1 LLFEPE
7 LAPFTGALQ
16 IMKDG
21 LLKAISA
28 DGTIRAVIAT
38 TTNLVQSARKRHNLS
53 YTATA
58 ALGRA
63 LTGGV
68 LLAPIVARDGQV
80 MLKFHGNGPL
90 GKVFVDAT
98 PQGTVRG
105 YVENSEVELP
115 LNSLGNFDVGSAV
128 GTTGYLHITI
138 DHGFGR
144 PQSSTV
150 ELASGEIGEDIN
162 RYLVTSDQT
171 GSLVVVGCHL
181 SRRGVE
187 AAGGLI
193 VQLLPDH
200 TEETICK
207 IENNITTFGT
217 FTFLMR
223 RGMSLESI
231 LHRILNGFDVRPLG
245 DVRPLSFHCK
255 CSGERFLE
263 ALKVLDKKD
272 LLSMA
277 EEDGQAE
284 GRCHFCN
291 EFYYVNKERLLD
303 LARGS

>member
-1 LLFEPE
+1 ME
-7 LAPFTGALQ
+7 
-16 IMKDG
+16 DG
-21 LLKAISA
+21 ILRAISG
-28 DGTIRAVIAT
+28 DGTIRAVIAST
-38 TTNLVQSARKRHNLS
+38 THLVEDARKRHKLS
-53 YTATA
+53 FTATA

-63 LTGGV
+63 LTAGA
-68 LLAPIVARDGQV
+68 LLAPVLARDGQV
-80 MLKFHGNGPL
+80 MLKFQGNGPL
-90 GKVFVDAT
+90 GRMFVDAS
-98 PQGTVRG
+98 PKGTVRG
-105 YVENSEVELP
+105 YVDHGEVELP
-115 LNSLGNFDVGSAV
+115 LNSLGNFDVGEAV
-128 GTTGYLHITI
+128 GKTGYLHVTV

-144 PQSSTV
+144 PHQSTV

-171 GSLVVVGCHL
+171 GSVVVVGAHL
-181 SRRGVE
+181 SRQGVE

-223 RGMSLESI
+223 RGMTLEAI
-231 LHRILNGFDVRPLG
+231 LHRILSGFDVQPIG
-245 DVRPLSFHCK
+245 EVRPLAFACK
-255 CSGERFLE
+255 CSSDRFVE

-272 LLSMA
+272 LISMA

-291 EFYYVNKERLLD
+291 EFYYVNKEGLLD
-303 LARGS
+303 LARGR

>member
-1 LLFEPE
+1 ME
-7 LAPFTGALQ
+7 
-16 IMKDG
+16 DG

-38 TTNLVQSARKRHNLS
+38 TTGLVESARKRHNLS
-53 YTATA
+53 FTAAA

-68 LLAPIVARDGQV
+68 LLAPVVAREGQV
-80 MLKFHGNGPL
+80 LLKFHGNGPL
-90 GKVFVDAT
+90 GKIFVDAS
-98 PQGTVRG
+98 PHGTARG
-105 YVENSEVELP
+105 YVENPQLELP
-115 LNSLGNFDVGSAV
+115 LNSLGNFDVGTAV
-128 GTTGYLHITI
+128 GSTGYLHVTV

-144 PQSSTV
+144 PHTSTV

-162 RYLVTSDQT
+162 RYLVTSEQA
-171 GSLVVVGCHL
+171 GSIVVVGCHL
-181 SRRGVE
+181 NRKGVE

-193 VQLLPDH
+193 IQLLPDH

-223 RGMSLESI
+223 RGMSLEAI
-231 LHRILNGFDVRPLG
+231 LHRILNGFDVRTLG
-245 DVRPLSFHCK
+245 EVKPTSFACK
-255 CSGERFLE
+255 CTNERFIE
-263 ALKVLDKKD
+263 ALKIFGKED

-291 EFYYVNKERLLD
+291 EFYYVNKEGLLD
-303 LARGS
+303 LAKGNG

>member
-1 LLFEPE
+1 
-7 LAPFTGALQ
+7 
-16 IMKDG
+16 MKDG
-21 LLKAISA
+21 ILKAISS

-38 TTNLVQSARKRHNLS
+38 TTELVQDARRRHNLS

-63 LTGGV
+63 LTGGI
-68 LLAPIVARDGQV
+68 LLTPLVARDGQV
-80 MLKFHGNGPL
+80 ALKFHGNGPI
-90 GKVFVDAT
+90 GKMLIDAS
-98 PQGTVRG
+98 PKGTVRG
-105 YVENSEVELP
+105 YVENPQVELP
-115 LNSLGNFDVGSAV
+115 LNSLGNFDVGAAV
-128 GTTGYLHITI
+128 GRTGYLHVTI

-144 PQSSTV
+144 PHTSTV

-171 GSLVVVGCHL
+171 GSIVVVGTHL
-181 SRRGVE
+181 NEKGVE

-200 TEETICK
+200 TEETICQ

-223 RGMSLESI
+223 RGMGLEAI
-231 LHRILNGFDVRPLG
+231 LSRILNGFTVQPLTE
-245 DVRPLSFHCK
+245 VRPLSFACK
-255 CSGERFLE
+255 CSSERFVE

-272 LLSMA
+272 LIEMA

-291 EFYYVNKERLLD
+291 EFYYVGKERLLD
-303 LARGS
+303 LAKTR

>member
-1 LLFEPE
+1 
-7 LAPFTGALQ
+7 
-16 IMKDG
+16 MKDG

-28 DGTIRAVIAT
+28 DGTIRVVIAT
-38 TTNLVQSARKRHNLS
+38 TSDLVECARRRHNLS
-53 YTATA
+53 FTAA
-58 ALGRA
+58 CALGRA

-80 MLKFHGNGPL
+80 MLKFNGGGPL
-90 GKVFVDAT
+90 GKVYVDAS
-98 PQGTVRG
+98 PKGTVRG
-105 YVENSEVELP
+105 YVENPAVELP
-115 LNSLGNFDVGSAV
+115 LNSLGNFDVGGAV
-128 GTTGYLHITI
+128 GKTGYLHVTI

-144 PQSSTV
+144 PQGSTV

-162 RYLVTSDQT
+162 RYLVSSDQT

-231 LHRILNGFDVRPLG
+231 LQRILNGFDVRPLA
-245 DVRPLSFHCK
+245 DVRPVSFHCQ
-255 CSGERFLE
+255 CSNERFVE

-291 EFYYVNKERLLD
+291 EFYYVNKESLLD
-303 LARGS
+303 LARSR